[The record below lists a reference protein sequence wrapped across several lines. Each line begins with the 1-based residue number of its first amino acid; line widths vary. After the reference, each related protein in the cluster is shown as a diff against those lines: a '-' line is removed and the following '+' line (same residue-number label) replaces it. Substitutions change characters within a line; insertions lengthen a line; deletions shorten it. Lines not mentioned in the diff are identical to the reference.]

1 MYILQL
7 SDLHIGIDIDLDEF
21 KSKIDKIYEE
31 VNKIIEK
38 SELLIFCICGDVTD
52 KGNKDGYKN
61 ATIVID
67 YLKEKFTD
75 YNHKLEFIPGNHDI
89 CEEKFEEF
97 DKFIAGYIDEKYSY
111 EDKNVVVR
119 NYGDINLVL
128 LNSSYHKNHEYGKID
143 LVQLRSELKENEN
156 NFVIMHHTFI
166 SEYDDDKSAIRNAY
180 IFIKALDE
188 NNVCALLH
196 GHTHGYSDI
205 SISKECKVIGVGPL
219 FKKLEDINNQ
229 FNIIE
234 IKAGKVNR
242 VYNMRYSSDLGTY
255 SVIDVYS
262 RKNLNNFYGN
272 SLIEVYND
280 VVESTREHGAII
292 NFNMNIRSDLNTF
305 NNDVQTIFHNQINIA
320 EEWQEETPPST
331 LYYNHGQYMFKGKV
345 DPIEYVINEL
355 KDKATSSRAI
365 IPLINM
371 EDVVGSGDNFL
382 PSLDIIQFGFKEDN
396 KEELYV
402 TLYLRA
408 LEVNNFLKINLSEVY
423 VMCKKIRERIREISI
438 LNITIFSFKAQYREK
453 YSCFRKADI
462 DMIDE
467 SDLMMSVVEKDI
479 NTIISLLENKH
490 ELSETVVHLDGVEK
504 LERCIKNYN
513 KRKKEVYSE
522 DICNSINDLK
532 KNMNR
537 LKELRESTSN
547 YTEINQEE
555 RKVEVQLQ
563 QLIKEFKKLIEE

>member
-205 SISKECKVIGVGPL
+205 SISKECKDIGAGPL

-522 DICNSINDLK
+522 DICN
-532 KNMNR
+532 
-537 LKELRESTSN
+537 
-547 YTEINQEE
+547 
-555 RKVEVQLQ
+555 
-563 QLIKEFKKLIEE
+563 

>member
-7 SDLHIGIDIDLDEF
+7 SDLHIWIDIDLDEF
-21 KSKIDKIYEE
+21 KSKIDKIYVE
-31 VNKIIEK
+31 VDKIIEK
-38 SELLIFCICGDVTD
+38 SEMLIFCICGDITD

-67 YLKEKFTD
+67 YIKEKFNG
-75 YNHKLEFIPGNHDI
+75 YNYKLEFIPGNHDI
-89 CEEKFEEF
+89 CEGKFEEF
-97 DKFIAGYIDEKYSY
+97 DKFISRYIDGEYSY

-119 NYGDINLVL
+119 KYGDINLVL
-128 LNSSYHKNHEYGKID
+128 LNSSYHKEHEYGKID
-143 LVQLRSELKENEN
+143 LVQLRNEIKENEN
-156 NFVIMHHTFI
+156 NLVIMHHTFI
-166 SEYDDDKSAIRNAY
+166 SEYEDDQSSIRNAY
-180 IFIKALDE
+180 RFIKVLDE
-188 NNVCALLH
+188 NKVCALLH

-219 FKKLEDINNQ
+219 FKKLEDVNNQ

-234 IKAGKVNR
+234 IKAGKVNK

-255 SVIDVYS
+255 SVLDVFS
-262 RKNLNNFYGN
+262 QKNLNNFYGN
-272 SLIEVYND
+272 SLIGVYNE
-280 VVESTREHGAII
+280 VVKSTKEHGAII
-292 NFNMNIRSDLNTF
+292 NFNMNIRTNLDTF
-305 NNDVQTIFHNQINIA
+305 NNDVQTIFLNQINVA
-320 EEWQEETPPST
+320 EEWQEKTPPST

-345 DPIEYVINEL
+345 DLIDYVIREL
-355 KDKATSSRAI
+355 KNKATSSRAI

-396 KEELYV
+396 KKELYV

-423 VMCKKIRERIREISI
+423 VMCKKISEKIREISI

-453 YSCFRKADI
+453 FSCFKKADI

-467 SDLMMSVVEKDI
+467 SDLMISVLDKDI
-479 NTIISLLENKH
+479 NTIICLLENKH

-513 KRKKEVYSE
+513 RHKKELYSD
-522 DICNSINDLK
+522 DICNSISDLK
-532 KNMNR
+532 KNMDK

-547 YTEINQEE
+547 YTEINEE
-555 RKVEVQLQ
+555 EIKVEVQIQ
-563 QLIKEFKKLIEE
+563 QLINEFKKLMEE

>member
-7 SDLHIGIDIDLDEF
+7 SDLHIGIDIDLNEYQ
-21 KSKIDKIYEE
+21 SKIDKIYEE
-31 VNKIIEK
+31 VNNIIEK
-38 SELLIFCICGDVTD
+38 SEMLIFCICGDVTD
-52 KGNKDGYKN
+52 KGNKNGYDN
-61 ATIVID
+61 AIKVID
-67 YLKEKFTD
+67 YLKVKFTD
-75 YNHKLEFIPGNHDI
+75 YNFKLEFIPGNHDI

-97 DKFIAGYIDEKYSY
+97 DKFIARYIDGKYSY
-111 EDKNVVVR
+111 EDKNIVVR
-119 NYGDINLVL
+119 NYGGINLVL
-128 LNSSYHKNHEYGKID
+128 VNSSYHKDHKYGKID
-143 LVQLRSELKENEN
+143 LVQLRNELKGNEN

-166 SEYDDDKSAIRNAY
+166 SEYDDDQSAIRNAY
-180 IFIKALDE
+180 KFIKALDE

-242 VYNMRYSSDLGTY
+242 VYNMRYSSDLENY
-255 SVIDVYS
+255 SLVDVFS
-262 RKNLNNFYGN
+262 RENLNNFYGN
-272 SLIEVYND
+272 SLKKVYNE
-280 VVESTREHGAII
+280 VVKSTKEHGVII
-292 NFNMNIRSDLNTF
+292 NFNMNIRTDLDRF
-305 NNDVQTIFHNQINIA
+305 NDDVQTIFSEQIDIA
-320 EEWQEETPPST
+320 EQWQEETPPST

-345 DPIEYVINEL
+345 DPIDYIINEL
-355 KDKATSSRAI
+355 KNKATSSRAI

-396 KEELYV
+396 KEELHV
-402 TLYLRA
+402 TIYLRA

-423 VMCKKIRERIREISI
+423 VMCKKISEKIREISI

-462 DMIDE
+462 DMIEE
-467 SDLMMSVVEKDI
+467 SDLMISVIEKDI
-479 NTIISLLENKH
+479 NTIIDLLENKH

-513 KRKKEVYSE
+513 RRKKEVYSE
-522 DICNSINDLK
+522 EICNSINYLK
-532 KNMNR
+532 KNMEK
-537 LKELRESTSN
+537 LKELRVSTSN
-547 YTEINQEE
+547 YTEIDQEE
-555 RKVEVQLQ
+555 KKVEALLQ
-563 QLIKEFKKLIEE
+563 QLIKEFKK